1 MSARDDILVGL
12 RTAAGS
18 AIGDETP
25 EALLERHRAEAI
37 AEYCAQFTMADA
49 RGIASTHRAAVLREA
64 IDAARGEYLTGNTGY
79 PEGAVYNC
87 GVSDAVAAIGA
98 LIEPG
103 KDTRPGTQPGTGEST
118 QAAGFFQ
125 PGHTYRSQRHADLIF
140 KCMALSAD
148 PDSGEQQ
155 AIGWRFG
162 TPRQGIRRYRIAA
175 LDADDWNCCDWTE
188 AGGPDA

>member
-1 MSARDDILVGL
+1 MSARGITIGII
-12 RTAAGS
+12 RQWAERHGAAP
-18 AIGDETP
+18 ETP
-25 EALLERHRAEAI
+25 EALLDAYHAEA
-37 AEYCAQFTMADA
+37 
-49 RGIASTHRAAVLREA
+49 LLEA
-64 IDAARGEYLTGNTGY
+64 IEAARGEYLTDDTGT
-79 PEGAVYNC
+79 PEDAAYNR
-87 GVSDAVAAIGA
+87 GVADAIDAIGA
-98 LIEPG
+98 IAEHG

-162 TPRQGIRRYRIAA
+162 PPRQGIRRYRIAA